1 MSEAAISGWRERLHP
16 TVLLMASVH
25 MMVDGY
31 GNIYAPLL
39 PLLIPKL
46 SLSLAAAGTLT
57 MLYQIAAS
65 VAQVGFG
72 HLADRWRPRLLVTA
86 GPVVSVLVLSLI
98 GVAPTVGWLA
108 ATLIVG
114 GLGAAAFHPPAAAL
128 AHRLGGSRPGLAMS
142 VHITGGTLGFSLG
155 PLMFAPA
162 AQHFGLQWTPVLA
175 LPGLFVVL
183 FFLSRVPPIVPHPH
197 DRGGFRALRPYA
209 RPLGLLYAIVVLRT
223 LASLSFAT
231 FVPVML
237 TRRGVS
243 VGHAGA
249 VVAVYLFASG
259 IGGFFGGPAADRFG
273 PRRVIAWSLIASTPF
288 LIAAPL
294 LSGWMFV
301 LTLAIGGLF
310 LQSTLPVN
318 VTFGQSLAPVSAAT
332 VSSLMMGFAWGMGG
346 FSVPFVGML
355 ADRYGIERTLVGL
368 AITPLFA
375 AACALPLPKT
385 AQDDRRAACVV
396 R

>member
-1 MSEAAISGWRERLHP
+1 MADLPTTGWRARLHP
-16 TVLLMASVH
+16 TVLLMAGAH

-46 SLSLAAAGTLT
+46 NLTLAAAGTLT
-57 MLYQIAAS
+57 MLYQMAAS
-65 VAQVGFG
+65 VAQLGFG
-72 HLADRWRPRLLVTA
+72 HLADRWRPRLLVML
-86 GPVVSVLVLSLI
+86 GPVVSVAVLSLI
-98 GVAPTVGWLA
+98 GIAPTISWLA
-108 ATLIVG
+108 VTLIVG

-128 AHRLGGSRPGLAMS
+128 AHRLGGNRPGLAMS

-162 AQHFGLQWTPVLA
+162 AQRFGLEWTPVLA
-175 LPGLFVVL
+175 IPGLLVIA
-183 FFLSRVPPIVPHPH
+183 FFLTRVPPIALHPH

-209 RPLGLLYAIVVLRT
+209 RPLSLLYIIVLLRT
-223 LASLSFAT
+223 LTSLAFAT

-237 TRRGVS
+237 TRRGMS
-243 VGHAGA
+243 VGHAGG
-249 VVAVYLFASG
+249 VVACYLFASG
-259 IGGFFGGPAADRFG
+259 VGGFLGGPAADRFG
-273 PRRVIAWSLIASTPF
+273 PRRVIALSLVASTPF
-288 LIAAPL
+288 MVAAPL

-301 LTLAIGGLF
+301 VVLAIGGLF

-346 FSVPFVGML
+346 LSVPFVGMI
-355 ADRYGIERTLVGL
+355 ADRFGIERALLGL
-368 AITPLFA
+368 AAVPLLA
-375 AACALPLPKT
+375 ACCALPLP
-385 AQDDRRAACVV
+385 ASAADDRRAVCVV